1 MSCAWSSKDSRKA
14 SKMFLAGSRM
24 RVDPCL
30 YREMTRPRRDTRN
43 VDWEGPAL
51 TSQGK
56 SQLKE
61 SKRKEREKT
70 KSPCYEFDWGLRLYW
85 SQREAATV
93 TAGAFA

>member
-1 MSCAWSSKDSRKA
+1 MVIQRFQKSFQNVSSWVENE
-14 SKMFLAGSRM
+14 
-24 RVDPCL
+24 VDPCL

-70 KSPCYEFDWGLRLYW
+70 KSPCYEFDWGLRLSW